1 MRRYTSDE
9 YKAIF
14 TPKYVMLELAGLVLF
29 IGAIIKQM

>member
-1 MRRYTSDE
+1 MRHRTSEE

-14 TPKYVMLELAGLVLF
+14 TPKYIMAEVAGILLF